1 MDKKPRII
9 IPLIFILSL
18 LCSLDNAHSNE
29 RKIFLK
35 DNWLLQSSFVMKEDG
50 KKISSGMFQPEGW
63 YPTSVPT
70 TVLTALVLNGVYKDV
85 SFMGSAYSWNMER
98 VWAIKDKIRIGATSS
113 VEIVKVKI
121 PEEVKRDVYF
131 VELQLRDN
139 QDNPISENFY
149 WLADDEDYT
158 FLSTI
163 PKVELDVDVDKVD
176 AEEEAKCHIRLEN
189 SSDTFAF
196 FVNPSIR
203 KGRDGEEVLP
213 SFWSDNYFSIL
224 PGRTKE
230 LTVEFQRLM
239 VEGTK
244 VFLRIEGWNIVRQT
258 IGIDL

>member
-18 LCSLDNAHSNE
+18 FCSLDNAHSNE
-29 RKIFLK
+29 RKVFLK
-35 DNWLLQSSFVMKEDG
+35 DNWLLQSSFVVKEDG
-50 KKISSGMFQPEGW
+50 KKISFGMFQPEGW

-85 SFMGSAYSWNMER
+85 SFMGNAYSWNMER
-98 VWAIKDKIRIGATSS
+98 VWAIKDKIRIDATSS
-113 VEIVKVKI
+113 AEIVKLKI
-121 PEEVKRDVYF
+121 PEDVERDVYF
-131 VELQLRDN
+131 VELQLRDD
-139 QDNPISENFY
+139 QDSLISGNFY
-149 WLADDEDYT
+149 WLTDDGDDS
-158 FLSTI
+158 FLSTL
-163 PKVELDVDVDKVD
+163 PKVKLDVELDKVD
-176 AEEEAKCHIRLEN
+176 AKGQVKCYIRLEN
-189 SSDTFAF
+189 SSDTLAF

-230 LTVEFQRLM
+230 LTVEFRKLM
-239 VEGTK
+239 GEGTK
-244 VFLRIEGWNIVRQT
+244 VFLRIEGWNIVSQT